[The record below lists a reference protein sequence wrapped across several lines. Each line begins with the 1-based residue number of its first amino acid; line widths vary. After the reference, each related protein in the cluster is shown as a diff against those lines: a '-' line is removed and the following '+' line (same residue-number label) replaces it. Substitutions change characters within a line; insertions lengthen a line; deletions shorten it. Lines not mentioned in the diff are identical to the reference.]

1 MKNSTLA
8 VILVFI
14 IVIMFLFASWILINT
29 RDKGLEYA
37 DGFDESDLE
46 YPSVPPITV
55 NRYEEMPTVNSS
67 ERPTDFITPILY
79 TNLSLDAIYTRYG
92 GVVEVSISN
101 IDTYRDIFI
110 YEFGIIPDW
119 APQGKWYSTT
129 SGVFVEPDHR
139 NELGLVPFP
148 GPMTS
153 GNHSYKLQV
162 TLLVQGDD
170 GVSWYDWGKLTFQ
183 KHWIDIQPVPKL
195 EDNVEIER
203 YHNLQ
208 NFFDQ
213 INDVAEPYEPSIRN
227 LAVKTVQDYPG
238 NYNTYQIC
246 ALFDYV
252 RDTIAYVA
260 DPAGDTNYWAT
271 PTETIQTCGGDCE
284 DHATLLGSMIISI
297 GGTVRMYMTDTHAFV
312 AVYIGDDVNTRD
324 DVLEEIGEYYGNY
337 DLPFAW
343 IEDDFGYWLAADT
356 GSSFYLGGLPVNSVP
371 VKSSNEYESFSFTF
385 IDITKFFS
393 VDIMPE

>member
-8 VILVFI
+8 I
-14 IVIMFLFASWILINT
+14 IVAFIVVVMFLFASWVIINT
-29 RDKGLEYA
+29 RDEGLEYA
-37 DGFDESDLE
+37 EGFDIYDLT
-46 YPSVPPITV
+46 YPSVPTTTIS
-55 NRYEEMPTVNSS
+55 RYDVMPVVNSTT
-67 ERPTDFITPILY
+67 RPTDFVTPILY

-92 GVVEVSISN
+92 GVVEVAVSN
-101 IDTYRDIFI
+101 IDLERDIFI
-110 YEFGIIPDW
+110 YEFGIVPDW
-119 APQGKWYSTT
+119 APQDKWYSTS
-129 SGVFVEPDHR
+129 SGVFVKP
-139 NELGLVPFP
+139 NQKKALGLVPFP
-148 GPMTS
+148 GPMAS
-153 GNHSYKLQV
+153 GNHSYKLQLY
-162 TLLVQGDD
+162 LLVKDDD

-195 EDNVEIER
+195 GDNVEIDR

-213 INDVAEPYEPSIRN
+213 VNEVAEPYEPSVRN
-227 LAVKTVQDYPG
+227 LAVNIVKDYSG

-252 RDTIAYVA
+252 RDNIAYVA
-260 DPAGDTNYWAT
+260 DPPGDTNYWAT
-271 PTETIQTCGGDCE
+271 PTETLDTCGGDCE

-297 GGTVRMYMTDTHAFV
+297 GGTARMYMTDTHAFV
-312 AVYIGDDVNTRD
+312 AVYIGDDKNTRD
-324 DVLEEIGEYYGNY
+324 DILEEIGQYYGNFN
-337 DLPFAW
+337 LPFAW
-343 IEDDFGYWLAADT
+343 IEDELGYWLAADT

-371 VKSSNEYESFSFTF
+371 VKSSNDYESFSFTF